1 MDKPLPLIT
10 DKIITVN
17 KQYKMLGVQGI
28 FYQDVAKRK
37 FTFHYKLLFGHIR
50 TCYAITIELRFSLY
64 QK

>member
-1 MDKPLPLIT
+1 MDKPLPLFK
-10 DKIITVN
+10 DEIITVN

-37 FTFHYKLLFGHIR
+37 FTFNYKLLFGQIR
-50 TCYAITIELRFSLY
+50 TCYAITIELIFSLY

>member
-1 MDKPLPLIT
+1 MDTPLPLFK

-37 FTFHYKLLFGHIR
+37 LTFHYKLLFGHI
-50 TCYAITIELRFSLY
+50 
-64 QK
+64 